1 MTEEDLERERER
13 ERFLKRAD
21 RWGGG
26 KRKSKVR
33 RLQIAAF
40 LVECRVME
48 ELQKIPP
55 RDEVKIKRFRR
66 LANQLKAEAEGAK
79 RRGGKK

>member
-1 MTEEDLERERER
+1 MTEEDLDRERLLE
-13 ERFLKRAD
+13 RAD

-26 KRKSKVR
+26 KRKTKVR

-40 LVECRVME
+40 LAECRIME

-55 RDEVKIKRFRR
+55 RDEVKIKRFRK
-66 LANQLKAEAEGAK
+66 LAIQLKDEAVAAK
-79 RRGGKK
+79 RKGTKRTL